1 MTWRLPR
8 AEYEKGKGA
17 GNRAAFRR
25 RVRSG
30 SPPGVLAY
38 INDTPVGW
46 CAIAPR
52 EEYVYLARS
61 RVLRPVDDRAVWS
74 ISCLFIAKEH
84 RGHGLSVEL
93 LRAAVELAGRAGAT
107 IVEGYPIIPYRDR
120 VPAVFAWTGTLSAF
134 LVAGFEEVARGSPSR
149 PIVRMTI
156 APATR

>member
-25 RVRSG
+25 RVRTG

-38 INDTPVGW
+38 IDDTAVGW
-46 CAIAPR
+46 CAVAPR
-52 EEYVYLARS
+52 DEYVYLARS
-61 RVLRPVDDRAVWS
+61 RVLRPVDDRTVWS
-74 ISCLFIAKEH
+74 ISCLFIAKEY
-84 RGHGLSVEL
+84 RGRGFSVQL
-93 LRAAVELAGRAGAT
+93 LKAAAELAGRAGAT

-134 LVAGFEEVARGSPSR
+134 LAAGFEEVARGSASR
-149 PIVRMTI
+149 PIVRMMTG
-156 APATR
+156 PATR

>member
-8 AEYEKGKGA
+8 ADYEKGKGA

-52 EEYVYLARS
+52 EEYVHLARS
-61 RVLRPVDDRAVWS
+61 RVLRPVDDHAVWS

-84 RGHGLSVEL
+84 RGQGLSVEL
-93 LRAAVELAGRAGAT
+93 LRAAAELAGRAGAT

-120 VPAVFAWTGTLSAF
+120 VPPVFAWTGTLSAF
-134 LVAGFEEVARGSPSR
+134 LAAGFEEVARGSPSR